1 MPNRLTRAWRRLE
14 AFSERPA
21 AAAVLLGIAL
31 AEYALVSLAFPLAAG
46 RDLGTYLRAS
56 FELRADEVVLPQA
69 LLSRAPVTGVVSEA
83 LLSAGPLAAEVA
95 MGLLYAIS
103 VLCWWRVARKV
114 GAAPGLALAALLL
127 AYPGYVL
134 LFHGLASDALYAA
147 AFALAALLT
156 ARLVESRTPGR
167 AAAVGLA
174 LALLV
179 LVRPVSQILIVLA
192 PLLLL
197 GRGAWRPRIG
207 TLAAFAAAAV
217 APLLLWAG
225 HNAVR
230 ADDFTV
236 VRGAGHGLPLYRAF
250 VVDRIVSPENGE
262 ASRELA
268 RAVQEDLL
276 PREPYRSYGID
287 LDTFFTSGSAR
298 MHEDLIGL
306 SDRTWGWD
314 DDYAHLARVGREAVR
329 AHPGA
334 YARGVARDSWRLL
347 WWPVFLPEADGE
359 ADASRQLAGSA
370 QLPEPSEGQP
380 IPSASVSGFIST
392 PDGRFREVWTSPTE
406 HEIYADDPSDARP
419 ARPDE
424 PTRERAARTV
434 SGPKLE
440 WRARIVAQPC
450 LALVPA
456 ASGLARRCARR
467 DRRSAPARAGLAAR
481 ARRGSPPGR
490 SRNLARGTCR
500 SRVLDTGGAG
510 VHAAGRRGS
519 SRSAAAATA
528 RAARMKLVMT
538 LLARNEADIV
548 DAQIA
553 FHLHAGVDFVI
564 ATDNGS
570 DDGTLEILERYARSR
585 SPAPAERGRRRHAP
599 GRVGDE
605 HGAARGDRLRRRLG
619 DQLRRR

>member
-1 MPNRLTRAWRRLE
+1 M
-14 AFSERPA
+14 S
-21 AAAVLLGIAL
+21 I
-31 AEYALVSLAFPLAAG
+31 AFPLAAG

-56 FELRADEVVLPQA
+56 VELRSAEVVLPQA

-83 LLSAGPLAAEVA
+83 LLAAGPLVAELA
-95 MGLLYAIS
+95 LALLYALS
-103 VLCWWRVARKV
+103 VLCWWRTARTV
-114 GAAPGLALAALLL
+114 GAGVGIALAAIVL

-134 LFHGLASDALYAA
+134 LYHGLASDALYAA

-197 GRGAWRPRIG
+197 GRGAWRPRLG
-207 TLAAFAAAAV
+207 TLAAFGVAAV

-268 RAVQEDLL
+268 RAVKEDLL

-287 LDTFFTSGSAR
+287 LDTFFTAGSAR

-329 AHPGA
+329 SYPGA

-347 WWPVFLPEADGE
+347 WWPVFIPVAESEAG
-359 ADASRQLAGSA
+359 ASRQLAGFK
-370 QLPEPSEGQP
+370 QLPEPTEGQP

-392 PDGRFREVWTSPTE
+392 PDGRFREVWSSPTE
-406 HEIYADDPSDARP
+406 HEIYADDPSDAAHLDRTNRRVDELLAGFTDRAQNTELAPWLNRASRWFPRP
-419 ARPDE
+419 AIWIVVALLAFTIRRPHGFAL
-424 PTRERAARTV
+424 PAVLSAGALLVILGT
-434 SGPKLE
+434 S
-440 WRARIVAQPC
+440 
-450 LALVPA
+450 LAVPA
-456 ASGLARRCARR
+456 AAEY
-467 DRRSAPARAGLAAR
+467 SAPVAPAFML
-481 ARRGSPPGR
+481 
-490 SRNLARGTCR
+490 
-500 SRVLDTGGAG
+500 
-510 VHAAGRRGS
+510 
-519 SRSAAAATA
+519 AAAAA
-528 RAARMKLVMT
+528 
-538 LLARNEADIV
+538 LLAPRNPR
-548 DAQIA
+548 
-553 FHLHAGVDFVI
+553 
-564 ATDNGS
+564 AT
-570 DDGTLEILERYARSR
+570 L
-585 SPAPAERGRRRHAP
+585 RGA
-599 GRVGDE
+599 
-605 HGAARGDRLRRRLG
+605 
-619 DQLRRR
+619 